1 MVDSDR
7 AVLSGTMRCVVLLLA
22 IAIGLVAFVL
32 GALASYVFGP
42 AMCVLLLV
50 CLAVWVGWVLF
61 DCWFLSDLDDD
72 ALALVSGR
80 WFGRVAL

>member
-1 MVDSDR
+1 
-7 AVLSGTMRCVVLLLA
+7 MRCVVLLLA
-22 IAIGLVAFVL
+22 TATGFMAFGL
-32 GALASYVFGP
+32 GAVASYVFGP

-50 CLAVWVGWVLF
+50 CLAVWVGWVLY

>member
-1 MVDSDR
+1 
-7 AVLSGTMRCVVLLLA
+7 
-22 IAIGLVAFVL
+22 
-32 GALASYVFGP
+32 
-42 AMCVLLLV
+42 MCVLLLV
-50 CLAVWVGWVLF
+50 CLAVWVGWVLY